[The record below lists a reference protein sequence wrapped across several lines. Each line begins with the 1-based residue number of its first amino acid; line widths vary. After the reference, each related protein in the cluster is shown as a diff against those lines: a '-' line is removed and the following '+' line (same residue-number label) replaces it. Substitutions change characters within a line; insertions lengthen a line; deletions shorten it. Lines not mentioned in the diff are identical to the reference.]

1 MDHLRNRITWGAL
14 AALLALAASC
24 SDAPD
29 QAPPNVLL
37 ISIDTLR
44 ADHLACYGYGRETS
58 PRLDRLA
65 AEGVRVE
72 RCVAPTSWTLPS
84 HVSMLTGNPISVH
97 GIDDDRRWEIQ
108 GPEGEPVAPV
118 LHGKF
123 LSETLAAEGYR
134 SAGFF
139 TWKYLDAR
147 YGFGPGFESWERLG
161 HTFYSHPVV
170 GAEYRKLTEAGDVE
184 GLKALLAKHP
194 ILFDSAHNSSP
205 EVVDRTTKWLS
216 EHAERGDGQPFF
228 LFAHFFDVHDPYVTP
243 EPYHSMFDPDY
254 EGPIDGMRITSP
266 DSPVHAG
273 MDPRDLHNLVAR
285 YDGGIRYVDDHVGQ
299 VLDHLDSLGLTETT
313 LVIVTSD
320 HGEEFFEHGKKTHRQ
335 QLYPE
340 SIQVPLI
347 LRWPAG
353 IPAGRV
359 LRGTAGLVD
368 IAPTVAHAAGAD
380 FGHPLGGR
388 SLLPL
393 PLDDVLEQRSYLS
406 ELLLFDQGPVP
417 LRQFALSEAAQRAS
431 IGRARGPEPWALEP
445 VPDDRAA
452 FEDRL
457 GELLD
462 QLRQVRA
469 GLPTRTLGAGPR
481 TAAELDELAAGGY
494 SGDDETASVEVPGDE
509 ERLSVEGGV
518 WPDR

>member
-1 MDHLRNRITWGAL
+1 MDPLRNRISRSAL
-14 AALLALAASC
+14 AALLALIVCC
-24 SDAPD
+24 SEAPD
-29 QAPPNVLL
+29 QPPPNVLL

-44 ADHLACYGYGRETS
+44 ADHLACYGYERETS

-97 GIDDDRRWEIQ
+97 GIDDDRRWEVQ
-108 GPEGEPVAPV
+108 GPGGAPV
-118 LHGKF
+118 SPTLHGKF
-123 LSETLAAEGYR
+123 LPEALASEGYR

-139 TWKYLDAR
+139 TWKYLDPR

-170 GAEYRKLTEAGDVE
+170 GAEYRELDAAGDVE
-184 GLKALLAKHP
+184 GLKALLAQHP
-194 ILFDSAHNSSP
+194 TLFDAAHNTSP
-205 EVVDRTTKWLS
+205 EVVERTTQWLS
-216 EHAERGDGQPFF
+216 AHAERGAGQPFF

-254 EGPIDGMRITSP
+254 DGPIDGMRITSP

-285 YDGGIRYVDDHVGQ
+285 YDGGIRYVDDQVGQ
-299 VLDHLDSLGLTETT
+299 VLDHLDSLGLAENT

-368 IAPTVAHAAGAD
+368 IAPTVAHATGAD
-380 FGHPLGGR
+380 FGHPLGGH

-393 PLDDVLEQRSYLS
+393 PPDDTLEERSYLS

-417 LRQFALSEAAQRAS
+417 LRQFALSEGAQRAS
-431 IGRARGPEPWALEP
+431 IGRARGAAPWEIEPAP
-445 VPDDRAA
+445 ADRPA
-452 FEDRL
+452 FEASFQERI
-457 GELLD
+457 D
-462 QLRQVRA
+462 QLSQLRA
-469 GLPTRTLGAGPR
+469 LLPNRTLGAGPR

-494 SGDDETASVEVPGDE
+494 SGDDEGTSVEASENG
-509 ERLSVEGGV
+509 ERLSVQGGI